1 MEDGREANLRLLAP
15 VAVGVFAIL
24 FLVVVLSSGALVGA
38 GSEES
43 SSDSGARSSERSSR
57 SERRGRS
64 RGRATY
70 TVRAGDSLGSIAS
83 RNDTTIERIEE
94 LNPELDPQ
102 TLTAGQ
108 KIKLRE

>member
-15 VAVGVFAIL
+15 VAVGIFAIL
-24 FLVVVLSSGALVGA
+24 FLIVVLSSGALVGG
-38 GSEES
+38 GSVES
-43 SSDSGARSSERSSR
+43 SSESGDRSSERSSR
-57 SERRGRS
+57 GERRGRL

-70 TVRAGDSLGSIAS
+70 RVKAGDTLGSIAS

-94 LNPELDPQ
+94 LNSELDPQ